1 MTSLHFGKTGREFET
16 ASAVKQHEEESNKPL
31 LTHTP
36 FDSGALK
43 QYSYST
49 DAQAVQTQIAR
60 TPATQY
66 LTLNSADRN
75 QTSTVAPFQYN
86 RQPWNRFKLQR
97 PQNIMNTYA
106 TRMLVS
112 EINFPWYIPNINSLT
127 NTIYIR
133 FAGILYTIT
142 IGSTAFANGDQ
153 IATALVSLINS
164 GVALIPGGSITPG
177 AIPGSNFIVEYNTA
191 QGQSQFVIGSLGGV
205 CQIYYT
211 DPGAFNA
218 FPPSQE
224 GAYYTSASLAL
235 LMGLDFN
242 QVSGA
247 VATDYIGRPTTC
259 QYTSYIDIV
268 SDKLHQYST
277 NRDGSSDNFFSRNNV
292 CRIYLSDETS
302 NVVMGANTSGTINI
316 PAINEGS
323 SLGSVNTISTTFTPF
338 IPGVSSPF
346 FIHRQFKNPKAVM
359 WNKESSVDWLD
370 IAVYDQ
376 FGNLVPLPTPVL
388 AGENIINAVPA
399 YPDFQITLL
408 ASEN

>member
-1 MTSLHFGKTGREFET
+1 MEGE
-16 ASAVKQHEEESNKPL
+16 QPL
-31 LTHTP
+31 LQQTP
-36 FDSGALK
+36 FDSRALK

-112 EINFPWYIPNINSLT
+112 EIHFPWYIPNINSLT
-127 NTIYIR
+127 NKIWIR
-133 FAGILYTIT
+133 YLGVLYTLT
-142 IGSTAFANGDQ
+142 LNEGFLSGDV
-153 IATALVSLINS
+153 IADRLQSIA
-164 GVALIPGGSITPG
+164 GGSSLGGNISPG
-177 AIPGSNFIVEYNTA
+177 AIPGGIVVDYSSNN
-191 QGQSQFVIGSLGGV
+191 GQSQFVIGGAGGV
-205 CQIYYT
+205 IQIYYT
-211 DPGAFNA
+211 DPGAALA

-224 GAYYTSASLAL
+224 GSYYTSASLAL
-235 LMGLDFN
+235 LMGFDFN
-242 QVSGA
+242 QVSGG
-247 VATDYIGRPTTC
+247 TITFDYIGRPTTC

-277 NRDGSSDNFFSRNNV
+277 NRDGSSDNFFGRNNM
-292 CRIYLSDETS
+292 CRVYLSDESS
-302 NVVMGANTSGTINI
+302 NVVMGANTSGTITI
-316 PAINEGS
+316 PAIASGN
-323 SLGSVNTISTTFTPF
+323 SLGSVNTISTSFTPF
-338 IPGVSSPF
+338 VPGVSSPF

-359 WNKESSVDWLD
+359 WNKEASVDWLD
-370 IAVYDQ
+370 IAIYDQ
-376 FGNLVPLPTPVL
+376 FGNLVPLPAPVL
-388 AGENIINAVPA
+388 AGENILNAVPA